1 MSRSRAPSLS
11 STPAAP
17 PAHRSFRHQDAL
29 LAQNRKLILDA
40 LGKPIGDVLP
50 PPEALRAVVAAARKI
65 TLPEASADA
74 EFVAAIYETAA
85 LDETLGE
92 LLSADPASVV
102 DDPAADEGS
111 VADELRGL
119 LLVREG
125 AELDLGPET
134 RAALVRTAESFLRSP
149 DGQAALVSLLK
160 AALPATS
167 DE

>member
-50 PPEALRAVVAAARKI
+50 PPEALRAVVDAARKI

-92 LLSADPASVV
+92 LLSADPAVV
-102 DDPAADEGS
+102 DEPAADEGS

>member
-1 MSRSRAPSLS
+1 
-11 STPAAP
+11 
-17 PAHRSFRHQDAL
+17 
-29 LAQNRKLILDA
+29 
-40 LGKPIGDVLP
+40 VLP
-50 PPEALRAVVAAARKI
+50 PPEALRAVVDAAREI

-92 LLSADPASVV
+92 LLSADPAVV
-102 DDPAADEGS
+102 DEPAADEGS

-167 DE
+167 EE